1 MNKEGNIYDDRDG
14 FPLPDN
20 LEATPIPELVKEQ
33 READE
38 RRIALE
44 HATQEA
50 AVELMFDLAV
60 FVTKVHELPHSREK
74 SCVLTKLDEARHWL
88 RDIAKA

>member
-1 MNKEGNIYDDRDG
+1 MNESVKYDERDC
-14 FPLPDN
+14 FPLPDD
-20 LEATPIPELVKEQ
+20 LTATPVPELVAEQ

-44 HATQEA
+44 HAMQEQA
-50 AVELMFDLAV
+50 AELMFDLAV
-60 FVTKVHELPHSREK
+60 FVTKVHELPHSRER